1 MMARKKKRR
10 FTSKAQVGY
19 MFAKHPKLAKKMA
32 HRNISD
38 SGRKISGSGVYRAR
52 KAGEVV

>member
-1 MMARKKKRR
+1 MMARKKKR

-38 SGRKISGSGVYRAR
+38 SGRKKWKRSLPR
-52 KAGEVV
+52 KKGR